1 MVKCP
6 VSNYYPLSPFFNLY
20 TSTKETARLYLDIGG
35 NIMEN
40 ILVVIRDEIRE
51 NRKVL
56 EEIRDILK
64 NQRNYRE
71 MHKPALTPPGKTD
84 GQTR

>member
-1 MVKCP
+1 M
-6 VSNYYPLSPFFNLY
+6 Y
-20 TSTKETARLYLDIGG
+20 TSAKETARLYLDTGG

-64 NQRNYRE
+64 HQRNYRE
-71 MHKPALTPPGKTD
+71 MHKSAPTPDKTD

>member
-1 MVKCP
+1 
-6 VSNYYPLSPFFNLY
+6 
-20 TSTKETARLYLDIGG
+20 
-35 NIMEN
+35 MEN

-64 NQRNYRE
+64 HERNYRE
-71 MHKPALTPPGKTD
+71 MQKPPQRPGKTD

>member
-1 MVKCP
+1 
-6 VSNYYPLSPFFNLY
+6 
-20 TSTKETARLYLDIGG
+20 
-35 NIMEN
+35 MEN

-64 NQRNYRE
+64 HQRNYRE
-71 MHKPALTPPGKTD
+71 IHKPAPTPGKTND
-84 GQTR
+84 QPR

>member
-1 MVKCP
+1 
-6 VSNYYPLSPFFNLY
+6 
-20 TSTKETARLYLDIGG
+20 
-35 NIMEN
+35 MEN

-64 NQRNYRE
+64 HQINYRE
-71 MHKPALTPPGKTD
+71 MQKPAPTSGTTNGQEMQKPAPTPGTTN

>member
-1 MVKCP
+1 
-6 VSNYYPLSPFFNLY
+6 
-20 TSTKETARLYLDIGG
+20 
-35 NIMEN
+35 MEN

-64 NQRNYRE
+64 QQNGKQSRTDMEINAVRNHDKSR
-71 MHKPALTPPGKTD
+71 
-84 GQTR
+84 

>member
-1 MVKCP
+1 
-6 VSNYYPLSPFFNLY
+6 
-20 TSTKETARLYLDIGG
+20 
-35 NIMEN
+35 MEN

-56 EEIRDILK
+56 EEIREILK
-64 NQRNYRE
+64 HQRNYRE
-71 MHKPALTPPGKTD
+71 MHKPAPTTGKTD

>member
-1 MVKCP
+1 
-6 VSNYYPLSPFFNLY
+6 
-20 TSTKETARLYLDIGG
+20 
-35 NIMEN
+35 MEN

-71 MHKPALTPPGKTD
+71 MHKPAPTQGKTD
-84 GQTR
+84 DRTR

>member
-1 MVKCP
+1 
-6 VSNYYPLSPFFNLY
+6 
-20 TSTKETARLYLDIGG
+20 
-35 NIMEN
+35 MEN

-64 NQRNYRE
+64 HQINYRE
-71 MHKPALTPPGKTD
+71 MRKSAPTSRTTN

>member
-1 MVKCP
+1 MAW
-6 VSNYYPLSPFFNLY
+6 SNVLYNQLSSPFFNIY
-20 TSTKETARLYLDIGG
+20 TFTKETARLYLGYIGG

-64 NQRNYRE
+64 HQRNYRE
-71 MHKPALTPPGKTD
+71 MQKHAPTQGKTD

>member
-1 MVKCP
+1 
-6 VSNYYPLSPFFNLY
+6 
-20 TSTKETARLYLDIGG
+20 
-35 NIMEN
+35 MEN

-64 NQRNYRE
+64 HQINYRE
-71 MHKPALTPPGKTD
+71 MQKPAPTSRTTNGQEMQAHKPVPTPGTTN

>member
-1 MVKCP
+1 
-6 VSNYYPLSPFFNLY
+6 
-20 TSTKETARLYLDIGG
+20 
-35 NIMEN
+35 MEN

-64 NQRNYRE
+64 HQINYRE
-71 MHKPALTPPGKTD
+71 MRKPAPTPGTTN

>member
-1 MVKCP
+1 
-6 VSNYYPLSPFFNLY
+6 
-20 TSTKETARLYLDIGG
+20 
-35 NIMEN
+35 MEN

-64 NQRNYRE
+64 HQINYHE
-71 MHKPALTPPGKTD
+71 MQKPAPTPGTTN

>member
-1 MVKCP
+1 
-6 VSNYYPLSPFFNLY
+6 
-20 TSTKETARLYLDIGG
+20 
-35 NIMEN
+35 MEN

-64 NQRNYRE
+64 HQINYRE
-71 MHKPALTPPGKTD
+71 MQKSAPTSRTTNGQEMQKSAPTPGTTN